1 MIDINITAAI
11 QLVNF
16 LVTLAALNYLLI
28 RPVRE
33 TIRKRKELM
42 SGLGREI
49 DGFLEEAQTRLAGYE
64 AALTAARNDASAL
77 RMEARA
83 EAEAEEKAIL
93 ARAGREAQASIQ
105 AGQASVRAEADAAY
119 AALRKQVP
127 AYADAALAR
136 LLG

>member
-42 SGLGREI
+42 SGR
-49 DGFLEEAQTRLAGYE
+49 DRRL
-64 AALTAARNDASAL
+64 S
-77 RMEARA
+77 
-83 EAEAEEKAIL
+83 
-93 ARAGREAQASIQ
+93 
-105 AGQASVRAEADAAY
+105 
-119 AALRKQVP
+119 
-127 AYADAALAR
+127 
-136 LLG
+136 

>member
-77 RMEARA
+77 RKEARA
-83 EAEAEEKAIL
+83 EAAAEEKAIL

>member
-33 TIRKRKELM
+33 TIRKELM

-77 RMEARA
+77 RKEARA

>member
-64 AALTAARNDASAL
+64 AALTDASAL
-77 RMEARA
+77 RKEARA
-83 EAEAEEKAIL
+83 EAEAEEKAIR

>member
-64 AALTAARNDASAL
+64 AALTKGSTGRGRGGRKSHSGAR
-77 RMEARA
+77 RPG
-83 EAEAEEKAIL
+83 
-93 ARAGREAQASIQ
+93 RAGVHSGRTGFRTSRGGRGLCSLAQAG
-105 AGQASVRAEADAAY
+105 AGVCRRRPGQASRITFMVR
-119 AALRKQVP
+119 R
-127 AYADAALAR
+127 
-136 LLG
+136 G